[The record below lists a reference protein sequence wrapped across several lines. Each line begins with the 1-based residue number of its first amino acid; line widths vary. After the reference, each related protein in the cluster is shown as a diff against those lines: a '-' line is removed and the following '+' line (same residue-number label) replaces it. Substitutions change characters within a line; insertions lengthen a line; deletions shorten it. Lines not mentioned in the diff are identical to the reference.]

1 MSTVPRERAHPLTQ
15 PSTETTRLDEL
26 LARSAHTTPD
36 APALSDAERSL
47 TYRELNTAVDALA
60 ARLRSCE
67 VRPGHR
73 VGVLVPKGHSAIRA
87 LYGVL
92 RAQAVAAPLD
102 CSDPAE
108 RVTRAAQN
116 AGLDFL
122 ITAPGATDRAGT
134 HLIDDTHAPAVDLSG
149 GLRLHPLSPRERPA
163 DEAAYILFTSGST
176 GWPKGVLLTHGNV
189 LHFVRW
195 AVDTLGIGPA
205 DRIGSQASLTFD
217 LSTFDFFGAALAGAS
232 VMILPEELKAFPRNV
247 TEWLRDER
255 ISVFYAVPTLYRA
268 LIERGGISAD
278 ALPDLRVFAFAG
290 EPFPPKTLQQYIE
303 KFPDSTW
310 WNLYGPTETNVC
322 TFAAVPSTW
331 TAEDGVSI
339 GTAIDGVQVDL
350 AGTEEGPTGE
360 GEIVVAGPTVFRG
373 YLTNGELHD
382 PTEPWTFPDGV
393 TRRAYRSGDLA
404 RRDEHGRLWLRG
416 RRDHQ
421 VKIRGHR
428 IDLGDVESAAVA
440 IPSVLACAA
449 VLCPDGPNGDRLL
462 LYAVTDAIDSRRL
475 RASLATALPRRML
488 PDEVRIVAELPLNSR
503 GKVDRPALAARS

>member
-1 MSTVPRERAHPLTQ
+1 MSTVPPHRPTGPRRAA
-15 PSTETTRLDEL
+15 TRLDEL

-36 APALSDAERSL
+36 APALTDADRSL
-47 TYRELNTAVDALA
+47 TYRELNTEVDALA
-60 ARLRSCE
+60 ARLRDRG

-73 VGVLVPKGHSAIRA
+73 VGVLVPKGHRAITA

-108 RVTRAAQN
+108 RVTRAARN

-122 ITAPGATDRAGT
+122 ITAPGGVDRAGAQ
-134 HLIDDTHAPAVDLSG
+134 LIEDTHSPAVGLPG
-149 GLRLHPLSPRERPA
+149 ALRLHPLTPRERPA
-163 DEAAYILFTSGST
+163 GDDAYILFTSGST

-195 AVDTLGIGPA
+195 AVDTLRIGPA

-217 LSTFDFFGAALAGAS
+217 LSTFDFFGAAHSGACA
-232 VMILPEELKAFPRNV
+232 VILPEELKAFPRNV
-247 TEWLRDER
+247 TGWLGDER
-255 ISVFYAVPTLYRA
+255 ITVFYAVPTLYRA
-268 LIERGGISAD
+268 LIERGGISAT
-278 ALPDLRVFAFAG
+278 ALPALRVFAFAG
-290 EPFPPKTLQQYIE
+290 EPFPTKTLQRYIE
-303 KFPDSTW
+303 EFTDSTW

-322 TFAAVPSTW
+322 TFAPVPATW

-339 GTAIDGVQVDL
+339 GTAIEGVHVDL
-350 AGTEEGPTGE
+350 AGCADDAAGE

-404 RRDEHGRLWLRG
+404 HRDEYGRFWLRG

-428 IDLGDVESAAVA
+428 IDLGDVESAALA
-440 IPSVLACAA
+440 IPTVRACAA
-449 VLCPDGPNGDRLL
+449 VLCPDGPDGGRLL
-462 LYAVTDAIDSRRL
+462 LYAVTEDIDGRRL
-475 RASLATALPRRML
+475 RESLATALPRRMM
-488 PDEVRIVAELPLNSR
+488 PDEVRIVAELPLNNR